1 MRYRNIKTGFEFETS
16 SLCSAPTYVL
26 VGADTP
32 KTTEPEKSEKAVE
45 EETEKKATVSKA
57 TKKSVKRSRK

>member
-1 MRYRNIKTGFEFETS
+1 MRYYNLKTGFEFETS

-32 KTTEPEKSEKAVE
+32 KTTVPEKSEKAVKE
-45 EETEKKATVSKA
+45 EKVKKAAVSKA
-57 TKKSVKRSRK
+57 SKKSVKRSGK